1 MPRPAAIVGMVA
13 AALLTSGCGPCPP
26 DVVFGLDR
34 PCSDRPLTLAQQDED
49 NHPAAVG
56 FPTDQVDDAL
66 GGAAHMYVGQ
76 SISVRIDSRTAE
88 RVQQWNSSDPRA
100 AAVAGSG
107 SLAGVL
113 QGRAVGDTVISATV
127 RYADGSLLEVPLFAC
142 GRGSC
147 ASVRT
152 LHVVGR

>member
-1 MPRPAAIVGMVA
+1 
-13 AALLTSGCGPCPP
+13 
-26 DVVFGLDR
+26 
-34 PCSDRPLTLAQQDED
+34 
-49 NHPAAVG
+49 
-56 FPTDQVDDAL
+56 
-66 GGAAHMYVGQ
+66 MYVGQ

-107 SLAGVL
+107 SLAGML

-127 RYADGSLLEVPLFAC
+127 RYADGSLLEVSLFAC